1 MIDKLLAK
9 HPDLEDMLRANPSCK
24 TYKVLSESG
33 KIKEFWERDDNGNW
47 NDQTE
52 REKLREQIEAERDEL
67 ERLRREAARK
77 LAKAKKEQEEQ
88 EEQDNDR
95 VD

>member
-1 MIDKLLAK
+1 MSNNKLLAK

-33 KIKEFWERDDNGNW
+33 KIKEFWERDNNGNW

-52 REKLREQIEAERDEL
+52 QEKLREQIEAEQEEL
-67 ERLRREAARK
+67 ERLRRAEARK

-88 EEQDNDR
+88 DNDR

>member
-1 MIDKLLAK
+1 MDKLLAK

-24 TYKVLSESG
+24 TYKVLSASG
-33 KIKEFWERDDNGNW
+33 KIKEFWERDNNGNW

-52 REKLREQIEAERDEL
+52 REKLREQIEAEQEEL
-67 ERLRREAARK
+67 ERLRREEARK
-77 LAKAKKEQEEQ
+77 LAKAKKDQEEQ
-88 EEQDNDR
+88 NNDR

>member
-1 MIDKLLAK
+1 MIDNLLAK

-47 NDQTE
+47 NDQIE
-52 REKLREQIEAERDEL
+52 REKLREQIEAEQEEL
-67 ERLRREAARK
+67 ERLRREEARK

-88 EEQDNDR
+88 DNDR